1 MLGFFE
7 CLAHYFFYCTCFVF
21 RCEVRVAFCHLNSR
35 MSHELFDCIQVNL
48 RHKELTCKAMAQIV
62 KPKVFETSSASQS
75 FPRLF
80 DGVKSSAG
88 YRAGKDM
95 LTA

>member
-1 MLGFFE
+1 MSVSFS
-7 CLAHYFFYCTCFVF
+7 
-21 RCEVRVAFCHLNSR
+21 HLNSR
-35 MSHELFDCIQVNL
+35 MSHELFDCIQVYL
-48 RHKELTCKAMAQIV
+48 RHDELARKTMAQIV

-80 DGVKSSAG
+80 DVVKSSAG